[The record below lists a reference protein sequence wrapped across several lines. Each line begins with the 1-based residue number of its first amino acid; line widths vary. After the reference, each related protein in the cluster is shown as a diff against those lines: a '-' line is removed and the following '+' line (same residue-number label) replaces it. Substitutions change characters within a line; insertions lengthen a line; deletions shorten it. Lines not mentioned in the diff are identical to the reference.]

1 MPESSKRQQFI
12 EALKSRLDELNE
24 DMERLEKRAQEARGE
39 FEEKYAE
46 QLAEMREKR
55 DQMKDKLAEL
65 WASSEVHFERIK
77 GEAEHTWKAFQN
89 SVNYFK
95 SHFK

>member
-46 QLAEMREKR
+46 QLVEMREKR
-55 DQMKDKLAEL
+55 DQMKEKLIEL
-65 WASSEVHFERIK
+65 RASSEAHFERIK
-77 GEAEHTWKAFQN
+77 GEAEYTWKAFQN